1 MQKFDSCYAHLLSAS
16 IAQLAQFVAPPDTV
30 EECDLRR
37 AHCSSYLSNLRHGR
51 LDPKIERATGLPWS
65 EQLVKRTFSEVSGT
79 LLTARL
85 ALQHGLAC
93 STAGGT
99 HHAFRDR
106 GSGYCVVND
115 LAVTSL
121 ALLASKE
128 AERVLIVDLDVH
140 QGDGTAAILAHEP
153 RTFTYSVHCQANFP
167 ARKQKSDM
175 DIGLPKGTSDKEFLR
190 AVSTSLPSILRSF
203 RPDLVLYDAGVDPHK
218 VSAIPIEA
226 RMRDDLLGHFE
237 LTDEGL
243 YRREMLVMDT
253 CLAMGIPVAGVVG
266 GGYDDVARLGARH
279 SILHAAANELWSDYR
294 LSR

>member
-1 MQKFDSCYAHLLSAS
+1 
-16 IAQLAQFVAPPDTV
+16 
-30 EECDLRR
+30 
-37 AHCSSYLSNLRHGR
+37 
-51 LDPKIERATGLPWS
+51 
-65 EQLVKRTFSEVSGT
+65 
-79 LLTARL
+79 
-85 ALQHGLAC
+85 
-93 STAGGT
+93 
-99 HHAFRDR
+99 
-106 GSGYCVVND
+106 
-115 LAVTSL
+115 
-121 ALLASKE
+121 
-128 AERVLIVDLDVH
+128 
-140 QGDGTAAILAHEP
+140 
-153 RTFTYSVHCQANFP
+153 
-167 ARKQKSDM
+167 M

-218 VSAIPIEA
+218 
-226 RMRDDLLGHFE
+226 DDLLGHFE